1 MDEALEFLA
10 KKPIIIKDLFRLGK
24 YNQASDLPILINL
37 SAVWDRKVVLLRK
50 RTLKHFRLSHLFL
63 SEDLPPELRQRRRA
77 SVHSQNGALSSSS
90 YPSGQPNTVESDLG
104 TLHMSLP
111 HQTLTINQIPSSEQH
126 VRSQCSNL
134 LARSRSLSPMST
146 VAQSKCPTSDP
157 LTCSCSSHLHSSRS
171 SSVESSSSSSTLVQD
186 NTDSA

>member
-1 MDEALEFLA
+1 MDEVLEFLA

-37 SAVWDRKVVLLRK
+37 SAAWDRKVVLLRK

-111 HQTLTINQIPSSEQH
+111 HQTLTIKFH
-126 VRSQCSNL
+126 L
-134 LARSRSLSPMST
+134 LNSTFGLS
-146 VAQSKCPTSDP
+146 V
-157 LTCSCSSHLHSSRS
+157 LTY
-171 SSVESSSSSSTLVQD
+171 
-186 NTDSA
+186 